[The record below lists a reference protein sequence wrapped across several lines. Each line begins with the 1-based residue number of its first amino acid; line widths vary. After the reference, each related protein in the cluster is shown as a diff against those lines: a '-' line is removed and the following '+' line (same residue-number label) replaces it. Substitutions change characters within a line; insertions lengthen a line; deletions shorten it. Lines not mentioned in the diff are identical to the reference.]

1 MNEEIDLLKIHQDGT
16 VEVELRTIT
25 ENELRYNDLRIY
37 YLQSSNIIVIDY
49 NNYPSSLFYNYNV
62 IEKGKPVRFKVKNE
76 FGNLGK
82 LSGLRIFDT
91 ENMELL

>member
-1 MNEEIDLLKIHQDGT
+1 MKEEKDLLLIHQDGT

-49 NNYPSSLFYNYNV
+49 NNYPSSFFYNYNV

>member
-1 MNEEIDLLKIHQDGT
+1 MKKKTNEEEKDLLLIHQDGT

-49 NNYPSSLFYNYNV
+49 NNYSSSFFYNYNV

-76 FGNLGK
+76 F
-82 LSGLRIFDT
+82 LSGLRIFDV
-91 ENMELL
+91 ENMELV